1 MDLAFRALDAYS
13 RFSAIEA
20 VRVGGDAEASESD
33 AVSGVCAVAAGGGGE
48 GEEHGGVFVGAGGGV
63 FVHSGEDGGGF
74 GGGGG
79 DGVVECLEAPGQGVD
94 ADYEGSCQR
103 IVQREESFGGR

>member
-20 VRVGGDAEASESD
+20 VRVGGDAEAGESD

-74 GGGGG
+74 AVGGG
-79 DGVVECLEAPGQGVD
+79 DGVVERLEAPGQGVD
-94 ADYEGSCQR
+94 AD
-103 IVQREESFGGR
+103 